1 MRTAADWYTA
11 LKKKSH
17 LFEGSHNV
25 YTPQK
30 LVEEILK
37 MITLADQ
44 KILVM
49 FNLEFVVSL
58 LHTYNVPPENITL
71 LSDHENKILIAEDAG
86 INYITKLETD
96 MKFDVVVG
104 NPPYQE
110 HREHGKKVTG
120 NGALWVKFITQAL
133 ELVKDDGY
141 VSLITPDS
149 WTSPTY
155 DLMGS
160 RESILNDY
168 FKKYNLEHVDFD
180 VKKYFKNVGIDPCY
194 FIVKKSNDY
203 TNTSINTPNG
213 KFDINL
219 ENMSFIPKDL
229 NPLSLSIHS
238 KVLSNSENAR
248 LFKMRWKSIIKSI
261 NVQNDKDD
269 VFKYPFIDAHSH
281 KPVRWASSLDPDA
294 SKRKV
299 LVTYV
304 GKYQCIVDDNGELG
318 AKQAVSVLFLND
330 NEKGEYADN
339 FFNSKLIH
347 FIMNS
352 NRWTQYIL
360 SQILNF
366 IPIIDFTQDWDDT
379 KIYNYFNFS
388 QEEIDYIVAN
398 N

>member
-1 MRTAADWYTA
+1 MV
-11 LKKKSH
+11 LKKKIISFDGGH
-17 LFEGSHNV
+17 DIF
-25 YTPQK
+25 TPRP
-30 LVEEILK
+30 LIEEILSK
-37 MITLADQ
+37 INLDGD
-44 KILVM
+44 ILVM
-49 FNLEFVVSL
+49 FNVEFVASL
-58 LHTYNVPPENITL
+58 IYTYKVDPKKITL
-71 LSDHENKILIAEDAG
+71 FSDHENKNTFAKKMG
-86 INYITKLETD
+86 TNYINKLETD

-120 NGALWVKFITQAL
+120 NGALWVKFITQSL
-133 ELVKDDGY
+133 DLVKNDGY

-168 FKKYNLEHVDFD
+168 FKKYNLEHVDFN
-180 VKKYFKNVGIDPCY
+180 VKKHFKNVGIDPCY
-194 FIVKKSNDY
+194 FIIKKSNNY
-203 TNTSINTPNG
+203 TKTSINTPNG
-213 KFDINL
+213 EFDINL
-219 ENMSFIPKDL
+219 KNMSFIPKDL

-248 LFKMRWKSIIKSI
+248 LFKMRWKKVVGSI

-269 VFKYPFIDAHSH
+269 VFKYPFIDAHSY

-294 SKRKV
+294 AKRKV

-304 GKYQCIVDDNGELG
+304 GKYQCIVDDKGEFG
-318 AKQAVSVLFLND
+318 ARQAVSVLFLKD
-330 NEKGEYADN
+330 NEKGEYANN

-366 IPIIDFTQDWDDT
+366 IPVTNFTEDWDDN
-379 KIYNYFNFS
+379 KIYNHFNLT
-388 QEEIDYIVAN
+388 QEEIDYIATHN
-398 N
+398 